1 MLESFAVKEILRLLL
16 VFTALFILVSVL
28 FAALGLLGFL
38 GRLYAAKSIP
48 QLSMVLARLPAL
60 FLERLPLALSATL
73 LLLLARSGLHPGRSF
88 PAFILVAVTCF
99 ALLVF
104 LSPLLERTA
113 APGHGSEAAESVPLL
128 APGYWHSLG
137 GRAYYL
143 ETGREGGRQ
152 SLLVVDPAQKQSRL
166 RYTTTPGGTAPF
178 SEAASGPGDA
188 GFPGGPA
195 FPAAFTPE
203 RFTVRLDQDL
213 RLLNRELSAS
223 RAAGQPR
230 YLLFCFALVFAFM
243 AAVFLMRL
251 SRWPLLNLFLSFA
264 ALRFEFYLFR
274 LLREVIA
281 DELSTL
287 ITGEVLL
294 EILPV
299 LGLLLLAGLLLLLHL
314 LFLPARR
321 RGEAVSG

>member
-16 VFTALFILVSVL
+16 VFAALFILVSVL

-38 GRLYAAKSIP
+38 GRLYAAKSFP

-60 FLERLPLALSATL
+60 FLERLPLVLPATL

-88 PAFILVAVTCF
+88 PAFILVAGACF

-104 LSPLLERTA
+104 LSPLLERTPP
-113 APGHGSEAAESVPLL
+113 PGTGSEALESAPLL
-128 APGYWHSLG
+128 APGYWHSRG

-143 ETGREGGRQ
+143 EAEQEGGRQ

-166 RYTTTPGGTAPF
+166 RYTTAPAGTF
-178 SEAASGPGDA
+178 TGAALSSGDA
-188 GFPGGPA
+188 GFPGEPA

-264 ALRFEFYLFR
+264 ALRFEFYIFR

-281 DELSTL
+281 DELATL

-299 LGLLLLAGLLLLLHL
+299 LGLFLFAGLLLLLHL

-321 RGEAVSG
+321 RDEAVSG